1 MNQSTR
7 SISFVI
13 YPIKL
18 TRMIDFDPMHNLK
31 KDTLWIMGLTNEF
44 EEGRKWVQESF
55 KFNSKT
61 DVSVFETVIRFVGG
75 FIAGTLLYSCHSIT
89 IQWLARGV
97 LLPDGHFARIS
108 NRAVKIPRVVVHDYR
123 ESANHFNRF
132 TLVTVYSWNNVWR

>member
-13 YPIKL
+13 NPIKL

-75 FIAGTLLYSCHSIT
+75 FIAGTLLYSCH
-89 IQWLARGV
+89 
-97 LLPDGHFARIS
+97 
-108 NRAVKIPRVVVHDYR
+108 
-123 ESANHFNRF
+123 
-132 TLVTVYSWNNVWR
+132 